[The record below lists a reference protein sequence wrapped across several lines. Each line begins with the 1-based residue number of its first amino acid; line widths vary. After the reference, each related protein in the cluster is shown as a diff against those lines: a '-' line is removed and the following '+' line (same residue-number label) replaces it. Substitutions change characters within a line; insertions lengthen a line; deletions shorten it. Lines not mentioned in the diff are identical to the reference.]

1 MKRGTAEWKQPR
13 KEIYFGKI
21 EVLGK
26 ENSMKKKKTWKIY
39 QPRLEQAKEKISGIE
54 DKTEENLNFKH
65 Q

>member
-1 MKRGTAEWKQPR
+1 
-13 KEIYFGKI
+13 
-21 EVLGK
+21 
-26 ENSMKKKKTWKIY
+26 MKKKKTWKIY